1 MHPTEDDFRLL
12 PETGKYMSV
21 RTQNALLR
29 GGFLTAE
36 QIMLASTADLMKLK
50 NFGLQALGEV
60 AAWRDALMASDPEI
74 YRETHEAVTKALD
87 ECGSCM
93 ADKEAVVAMQ
103 VIWERIARGP
113 FTATRIR
120 QMLMPPEIQS

>member
-1 MHPTEDDFRLL
+1 MHPSEDDFRLI
-12 PETGKYMSV
+12 PETLVHMQT
-21 RTQNALLR
+21 RTINALLR
-29 GGFLTAE
+29 GGYLTAE

-50 NFGLQALGEV
+50 NFGIQSLAEV
-60 AAWRDALMASDPEI
+60 AAWRDALMEPDPAL

-93 ADKEAVVAMQ
+93 ADQEAVAAMR
-103 VIWERIARGP
+103 VIWSRIARGP

-120 QMLMPPEIQS
+120 QMLVAPEVEA